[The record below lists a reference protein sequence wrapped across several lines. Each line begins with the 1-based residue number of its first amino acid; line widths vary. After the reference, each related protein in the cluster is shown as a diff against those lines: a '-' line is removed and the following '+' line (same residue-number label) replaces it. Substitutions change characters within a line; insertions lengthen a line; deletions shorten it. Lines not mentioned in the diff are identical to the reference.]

1 MKRIVSIFA
10 IAFALVTAQ
19 LASAQSSV
27 RPHVSAVG
35 YTSSAY
41 LNCNVNGVIYPV
53 DSAFNVWAWNGYSWF
68 IIGRLVITSGGYIVV
83 RTDGAMFAAS
93 CY

>member
-1 MKRIVSIFA
+1 MKRIFAMLA
-10 IAFALVTAQ
+10 IAIALVTAQ
-19 LASAQSSV
+19 SASPQSSSS
-27 RPHVSAVG
+27 PHVSAVT

-41 LNCNVNGVIYPV
+41 MNCYVDGVLYPV

-68 IIGRLVITSGGYIVV
+68 IAGELVVTGRGYVVV
-83 RTDGAMFAAS
+83 RNDGATFAAS